1 MRYLRA
7 LQILALATSVSAFAI
22 RDTPLNLTTTAPWD
36 PIATEIDDPQGTPFY
51 KPHLESKVDGFDSP
65 TTTSIDRNIA
75 TTVPPKADIGSL
87 IQSYLSVP
95 ISIASQAPHL
105 EKSEGGWEIVTQDPT
120 RPTDILNPPHV
131 DAPVNGPNGA
141 VTVVVPSENIP
152 RVTLAGVTQPRV
164 TPPPEITQGG
174 VTFRPEPVTSVRVV
188 TSDGKPTTVATAV
201 GFQYVLGSETIAIG
215 TTTIN
220 NVVVALSID
229 SAGSTVLVAG
239 GQTTT
244 LPPVPQ
250 AIQAAQAT
258 DAPQALMV
266 STTIVDG
273 TTKYV
278 LAGQTLAPGQAI
290 TVGNVPISIGTAGV
304 STVLVVGDVTTTL
317 PVGSPTKAEWGAAA
331 SATPGVVGGNI
342 NSNTNPASTSARA
355 DADKSKAAS
364 WLLAAAVGIAALAQR
379 IV

>member
-7 LQILALATSVSAFAI
+7 QQILALTMSVSAFAI
-22 RDTPLNLTTTAPWD
+22 RDTPLNLTTIAPWD
-36 PIATEIDDPQGTPFY
+36 PIATETEVTHETPFF

-65 TTTSIDRNIA
+65 TTTSINRNIA
-75 TTVPPKADIGSL
+75 TNAPPKADIGSL

-95 ISIASQAPHL
+95 ISIASHAPHL
-105 EKSEGGWEIVTQDPT
+105 EKSEGGWEIVTQDPS
-120 RPTDILNPPHV
+120 RPTGIPNSPHV
-131 DAPVNGPNGA
+131 EAPINGPNGA
-141 VTVVVPSENIP
+141 VTVVVPSEYIP
-152 RVTLAGVTQPRV
+152 RVTPAGVTQPRV

-174 VTFRPEPVTSVRVV
+174 VTLRPEPVTRVRVV
-188 TSDGKPTTVATAV
+188 TYDGKPTTVATAV
-201 GFQYVLGSETIAIG
+201 GYQYVLGSDTIAVG

-244 LPPVPQ
+244 LPPIPQ

-273 TTKYV
+273 TTN
-278 LAGQTLAPGQAI
+278 AI
-290 TVGNVPISIGTAGV
+290 HKNGMGRRCFSYAWCRG
-304 STVLVVGDVTTTL
+304 
-317 PVGSPTKAEWGAAA
+317 
-331 SATPGVVGGNI
+331 
-342 NSNTNPASTSARA
+342 R
-355 DADKSKAAS
+355 
-364 WLLAAAVGIAALAQR
+364 Q
-379 IV
+379 